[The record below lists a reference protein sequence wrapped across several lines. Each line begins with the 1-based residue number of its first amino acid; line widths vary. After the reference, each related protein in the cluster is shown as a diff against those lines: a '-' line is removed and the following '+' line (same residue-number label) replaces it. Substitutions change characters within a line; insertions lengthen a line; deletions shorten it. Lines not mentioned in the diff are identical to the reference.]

1 MGELFLLATIAGRRA
16 AIRSG
21 EVQSV
26 VEIDAIAPVPRAP
39 DFIAGITALRSR
51 ALTVVDARRALGM
64 AGTATDTDGRAVV
77 CEIDGHPY
85 ALRVDRVD
93 DVVEA
98 TFETPPP
105 DASLGA
111 AWDRIANA
119 LIETSIGPAVVVD
132 VAALVAGPLA
142 VRHPPEA
149 A

>member
-16 AIRSG
+16 AIRSA

-26 VEIDAIAPVPRAP
+26 VEIEAIAPVPRAP
-39 DFIAGITALRSR
+39 DHVAGIAALRSR
-51 ALTVVDARRALGM
+51 ALTVIDARRALGI
-64 AGTATDTDGRAVV
+64 AAEAADTDGRAVV
-77 CEIDGHPY
+77 CEVAGHPY

-98 TFETPPP
+98 TFETPRP

-111 AWDRIANA
+111 AWDRIASA
-119 LIETSIGPAVVVD
+119 LVETPIGPAVVID

-142 VRHPPEA
+142 TRHPPEA